1 MYLMFLVKKK
11 YSNNITQCL
20 CALYGLYLMFF
31 IFESERVALKFSV
44 CFWAMHLPVGAVE
57 TKNPYVL
64 KNVGTLEQY
73 GTIATF
79 ITLF

>member
-1 MYLMFLVKKK
+1 
-11 YSNNITQCL
+11 
-20 CALYGLYLMFF
+20 MFF

-44 CFWAMHLPVGAVE
+44 CFWGMHLPVGAVE
-57 TKNPYVL
+57 TKNPRVL
-64 KNVGTLEQY
+64 KNVGTIEQY